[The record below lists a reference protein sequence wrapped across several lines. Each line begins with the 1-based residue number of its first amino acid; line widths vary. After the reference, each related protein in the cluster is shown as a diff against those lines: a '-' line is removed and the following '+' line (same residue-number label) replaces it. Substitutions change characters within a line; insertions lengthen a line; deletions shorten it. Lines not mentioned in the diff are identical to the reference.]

1 MSALAP
7 EGDLSSYVSNVEW
20 EVTGV
25 PVVRHELIYG
35 CCPEPFPDVTFYIQ
49 VCYVLKVKCLSNDQ
63 ELVQSEPVT
72 PSNPKWETAKITNK
86 HNTKR
91 PYG

>member
-49 VCYVLKVKCLSNDQ
+49 VSSISLARSQILASAQKRVL
-63 ELVQSEPVT
+63 T
-72 PSNPKWETAKITNK
+72 PSKYI
-86 HNTKR
+86 
-91 PYG
+91 